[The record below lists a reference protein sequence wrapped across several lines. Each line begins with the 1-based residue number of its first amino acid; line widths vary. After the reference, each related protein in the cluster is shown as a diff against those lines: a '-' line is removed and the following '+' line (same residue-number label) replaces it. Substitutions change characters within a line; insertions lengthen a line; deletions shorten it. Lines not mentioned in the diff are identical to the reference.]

1 MVRRTTSPRYRK
13 KYVKLS
19 ISRLRR
25 NSLIRAV
32 FEMERLGMDLHGL
45 TVHDPVYGTFQLPPY
60 IHAVVSTVEF
70 SRLKHLKQLGVSN
83 VIFET
88 ALHTRYDH
96 SLGACYL
103 AERLLHQVNKTLDKP
118 ITKDERKCVL
128 LAAVLHDLGHGPFS
142 HLWEKFVEAYGVPWR
157 HERSSEELARSMLDC
172 MEDISEKQ
180 TNLICALIRGNAS
193 ALLDP
198 DRQFMTQIV
207 SSDVDVDRCDYLQR
221 DGHSVPGILEPC
233 RPFRQLFDRV
243 RTVTVWGKVLLAYH
257 WADFPLVFEMA
268 CARQTFHRRCYQHPK
283 VLGAELMML
292 DVMHEA
298 ERAGFRFERNGQSEK
313 LSKIHG
319 KPDLFKYLD
328 DNIMAELASSNLPRL
343 ERAKAIISRL
353 QNKHLYEEIIRFSVD
368 MTEEVKKFNGQQ
380 GESIVVQAVRS
391 IKSAHQWFSS
401 FNVIFY
407 KPGTDGGID
416 IVSLEE
422 ARDLNETVTCE
433 SVDEIEEYIIY
444 CTSTDPVVVQNAR
457 QHFTNLLN
465 GTTTGS

>member
-1 MVRRTTSPRYRK
+1 
-13 KYVKLS
+13 
-19 ISRLRR
+19 
-25 NSLIRAV
+25 
-32 FEMERLGMDLHGL
+32 MERLGIRFCGVGVTIPLAEMEPYDL

-60 IHAVVSTVEF
+60 VRAVVSTVEF

-83 VIFET
+83 AVFET
-88 ALHTRYDH
+88 ALHTRYEH

-103 AERLLHQVNKTLDKP
+103 AERLLHQVDKTLDNP
-118 ITKDERKCVL
+118 ITEDERKCVL
-128 LAAVLHDLGHGPFS
+128 LAAVLHDIGHGPFS

-157 HERSSEELARSMLDC
+157 HERSSVELASNLLDR

-180 TNLICALIRGNAS
+180 VNLICALIRGDAS
-193 ALLDP
+193 ELLDP

-221 DGHSVPGILEPC
+221 DSHSVPGILQPS
-233 RPFRQLFDRV
+233 RPFRRLFDRV
-243 RTVTVWGKVLLAYH
+243 RTVTVQGKVQLAYH
-257 WADFPLVFEMA
+257 WADFPLVYEMA
-268 CARQTFHRRCYQHPK
+268 CARQTFHRRCYQDPK

-298 ERAGFRFERNGQSEK
+298 ERSGFRFERNGQSEQ

-328 DNIMAELASSNLPRL
+328 DNIIAELASSKLPRL

-353 QNKHLYEEIIRFSVD
+353 QNNHLYEEIIRFPVE
-368 MTEEVKKFNGQQ
+368 MTKEVKQFNDHQ
-380 GESIVVQAVRS
+380 GEPIVVQAVRY

-401 FNVIFY
+401 FNVTFY
-407 KPGTDGGID
+407 KPGTDGGIE
-416 IVSLEE
+416 IVSREE
-422 ARDLNETVTCE
+422 ARDLNQTITCE

-444 CTSTDPVVVQNAR
+444 CTSTDPEVVRNAK

-465 GTTTGS
+465 ITTPRS